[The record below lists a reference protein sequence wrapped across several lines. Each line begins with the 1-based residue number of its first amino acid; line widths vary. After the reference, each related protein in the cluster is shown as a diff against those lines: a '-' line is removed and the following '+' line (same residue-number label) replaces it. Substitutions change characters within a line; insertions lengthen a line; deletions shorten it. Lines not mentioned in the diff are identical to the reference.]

1 MNYQQQAVAGM
12 NPVELVVALYD
23 GMVRFLYRAIRAIE
37 ANDVHERRVAIKR
50 TLDILMHLQSRL
62 RMDIGGTSAKALSE
76 FYAAI
81 FALCIEGSR
90 LASPERLKEAIACIQ
105 DVREAWHVVSKD
117 PQVLRSL
124 AAEQAKQPMRM
135 AGSAPSPVAPDPFM
149 EPSVSSW
156 RV

>member
-62 RMDIGGTSAKALSE
+62 RMDIGGTSAKALAE

-90 LASPERLKEAIACIQ
+90 LASVDRLKEAIACVQ
-105 DVREAWHVVSKD
+105 DVREAWHIVAKD
-117 PQVLRSL
+117 PEVLRFL
-124 AAEQAKQPMRM
+124 AVEQAKQPIR
-135 AGSAPSPVAPDPFM
+135 AASPAPVAVIS
-149 EPSVSSW
+149 EPPASNW
-156 RV
+156 RA